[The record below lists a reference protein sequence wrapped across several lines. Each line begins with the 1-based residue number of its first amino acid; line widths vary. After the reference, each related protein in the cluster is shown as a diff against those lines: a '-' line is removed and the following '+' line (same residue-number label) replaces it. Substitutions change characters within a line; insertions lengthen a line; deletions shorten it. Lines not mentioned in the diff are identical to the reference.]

1 MRLYRVEWSESYVAE
16 PPVSKEPASPLTP
29 RETEVLGLLA
39 GGHSGREISVELCVS
54 LSTVQRHIANVYAKI
69 GARGRVEA
77 AAYAIERGLVRS
89 RGA

>member
-1 MRLYRVEWSESYVAE
+1 
-16 PPVSKEPASPLTP
+16 
-29 RETEVLGLLA
+29 LLA
-39 GGHSGREISVELCVS
+39 GGHSGREISAELCVS